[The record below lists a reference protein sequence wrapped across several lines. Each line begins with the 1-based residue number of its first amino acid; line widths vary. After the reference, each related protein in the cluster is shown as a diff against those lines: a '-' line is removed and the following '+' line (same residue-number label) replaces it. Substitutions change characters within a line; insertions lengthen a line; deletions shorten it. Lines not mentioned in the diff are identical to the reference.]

1 METIFYE
8 EFERNLKD
16 YMRQANEDV
25 KAFIV
30 TANDPKETIIV
41 FSKREYDSI
50 IESARASSNNSIT
63 DQLLHKHHLV

>member
-16 YMRQANEDV
+16 YMRQANENV

-30 TANDPKETIIV
+30 TANDPKENIV
-41 FSKREYDSI
+41 SFQKENMIRS
-50 IESARASSNNSIT
+50 
-63 DQLLHKHHLV
+63 